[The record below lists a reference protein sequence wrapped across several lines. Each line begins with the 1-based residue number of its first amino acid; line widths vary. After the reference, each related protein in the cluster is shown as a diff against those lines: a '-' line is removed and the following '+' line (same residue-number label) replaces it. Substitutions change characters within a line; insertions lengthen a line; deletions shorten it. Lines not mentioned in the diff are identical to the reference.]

1 VFKLAKSWPTL
12 NRLLAII
19 SKTVGALGNLTFV
32 LGIIIF
38 IFAVMGNQLF
48 GNYYVENKH
57 NFPGGLLPR
66 WSFVDF
72 FHSFLIVFRV
82 LCGEWIESMW
92 ECIDVAGWPCIPF
105 FLITMVVGNLV
116 VLNLFL
122 ALLLSSFTADNL
134 GAVEDK
140 DEEANQIPIA
150 INRIKRFFRFLGK
163 LIINF
168 FKTKILRMPVSK
180 KIESSEKVSKN
191 TTLNMNDL
199 ISTETRKLANKGNT
213 YNCTWNVTLNNKKI
227 SWLKFKFF
235 EIDRQ

>member
-32 LGIIIF
+32 VGIIIF

-57 NFPGGLLPR
+57 LWGGQLPR

-105 FLITMVVGNLV
+105 FLLTMIVGNLV

-140 DEEANQIPIA
+140 DDEANQIPIA
-150 INRIKRFFRFLGK
+150 INRIKRFVRFLGN

-168 FKTKILRMPVSK
+168 CKTRILGKSTSK
-180 KIESSEKVSKN
+180 NLESTEIGN
-191 TTLNMNDL
+191 TTLNMNSL
-199 ISTETRKLANKGNT
+199 ICTET
-213 YNCTWNVTLNNKKI
+213 KKI
-227 SWLKFKFF
+227 YNQGK
-235 EIDRQ
+235 

>member
-1 VFKLAKSWPTL
+1 MFKLAKSWPTL

-32 LGIIIF
+32 VGIIIF

-57 NFPGGLLPR
+57 LWGGQLPR

-105 FLITMVVGNLV
+105 FLLTMIVGNLV

-140 DEEANQIPIA
+140 DDEANQIPIA
-150 INRIKRFFRFLGK
+150 INRIKRFVRFLGN

-168 FKTKILRMPVSK
+168 CKTRILGKSTSK
-180 KIESSEKVSKN
+180 NLESTEIGN
-191 TTLNMNDL
+191 TTLNMNSL
-199 ISTETRKLANKGNT
+199 ICTET
-213 YNCTWNVTLNNKKI
+213 KKI
-227 SWLKFKFF
+227 YNQGK
-235 EIDRQ
+235 